1 MATQESPKEYADV
14 VSSTRVEGEEID
26 EDTSEHQRWTV
37 QQKIIVLT
45 LALIQA
51 EDKMESLKNW
61 DACCESAVN
70 QARLL
75 GMKTAKCTVR
85 NWYQEFQKERNMKVK
100 ILPEKH
106 NVPPFCSKIKMSQSQ
121 SNNTYVSTYMN
132 CLKSCCVN
140 IFMKQ

>member
-51 EDKMESLKNW
+51 KAKMESLKNW
-61 DACCESAVN
+61 GPCCESAVN

-75 GMKTAKCTVR
+75 GMKTPKCSRTVR
-85 NWYQEFQKERNMKVK
+85 N
-100 ILPEKH
+100 
-106 NVPPFCSKIKMSQSQ
+106 
-121 SNNTYVSTYMN
+121 
-132 CLKSCCVN
+132 
-140 IFMKQ
+140 